1 MDALICQTY
10 FNPALSIVLKQLIIG
25 DSSKNKTK
33 KKRKGNFDTDF
44 SHVQISNLYHIE
56 VPKEFIGRK
65 YSKLFDSLTTRRY
78 IIPVGLYRKV
88 KVDLNAFKEKYKNQK
103 KYKAGKGS
111 VLDGLP
117 QGNDEEDAVYST
129 FKYVVTNPEKTTKL
143 RDDDKIFVLAKND
156 PGNPENW
163 DDYTH

>member
-1 MDALICQTY
+1 M
-10 FNPALSIVLKQLIIG
+10 
-25 DSSKNKTK
+25 
-33 KKRKGNFDTDF
+33 
-44 SHVQISNLYHIE
+44 
-56 VPKEFIGRK
+56 PKEFIGRK

-88 KVDLNAFKEKYKNQK
+88 KVDLNAYKEKYKNQK

>member
-1 MDALICQTY
+1 
-10 FNPALSIVLKQLIIG
+10 VLKQLIIG
-25 DSSKNKTK
+25 DASKNKTK

-88 KVDLNAFKEKYKNQK
+88 RVDLNAYKEKYKNQK

-111 VLDGLP
+111 AIDGFLMA
-117 QGNDEEDAVYST
+117 GEEEDGVFSE
-129 FKYVVTNPEKTTKL
+129 F
-143 RDDDKIFVLAKND
+143 
-156 PGNPENW
+156 
-163 DDYTH
+163 

>member
-1 MDALICQTY
+1 M
-10 FNPALSIVLKQLIIG
+10 
-25 DSSKNKTK
+25 
-33 KKRKGNFDTDF
+33 
-44 SHVQISNLYHIE
+44 
-56 VPKEFIGRK
+56 PKEFIGRK

-88 KVDLNAFKEKYKNQK
+88 KVDLNAYKEKYKNQK

-163 DDYTH
+163 DDYTHQNKDMFDPRQIKIMSNISNMMHANHQDIKKGDKNQGTNG

>member
-1 MDALICQTY
+1 MVNQDNIAYLLDNPLLYNLLHVYKYDQTPVFASGEVYLSSLMDALICQTY

-25 DSSKNKTK
+25 DASKNKNK

-88 KVDLNAFKEKYKNQK
+88 QVDLNAYKEKYKNQK
-103 KYKAGKGS
+103 KYK
-111 VLDGLP
+111 
-117 QGNDEEDAVYST
+117 
-129 FKYVVTNPEKTTKL
+129 
-143 RDDDKIFVLAKND
+143 
-156 PGNPENW
+156 
-163 DDYTH
+163 

>member
-1 MDALICQTY
+1 
-10 FNPALSIVLKQLIIG
+10 
-25 DSSKNKTK
+25 
-33 KKRKGNFDTDF
+33 
-44 SHVQISNLYHIE
+44 

-88 KVDLNAFKEKYKNQK
+88 KVDLNAYKEKYKNQK

-163 DDYTH
+163 DDYTHQNKDMFDPRQIKIMSNISNMMHANHQDIKKGDKNQGTNG